1 MSTDG
6 MNLYDDAR
14 SEYAR
19 RVVDHF
25 KSAVEDLPAA
35 DSEET
40 LRQRYN
46 LLRSV
51 DVMSYTV
58 GIQPYYE
65 TLPPVPYGLAGC
77 ADAPAAYG
85 STAKACGVEGIPAFI
100 AATELGTAIWGG
112 AVYPSDLQAHE
123 VQVMERVVSR
133 LTPAPDTSGLRGIDI
148 GAGYGGWARLL
159 ALTHPEVTEI
169 TAIEYQE
176 HIRVLAEQFST
187 WGLSAASESRVATI
201 DFWRDPA
208 TASNQRPVHDVNAW
222 IAESAATGQ
231 SRTPVSH
238 PTFPPHA
245 TLPFLLLIS

>member
-1 MSTDG
+1 
-6 MNLYDDAR
+6 
-14 SEYAR
+14 
-19 RVVDHF
+19 
-25 KSAVEDLPAA
+25 
-35 DSEET
+35 
-40 LRQRYN
+40 
-46 LLRSV
+46 
-51 DVMSYTV
+51 
-58 GIQPYYE
+58 
-65 TLPPVPYGLAGC
+65 
-77 ADAPAAYG
+77 
-85 STAKACGVEGIPAFI
+85 
-100 AATELGTAIWGG
+100 
-112 AVYPSDLQAHE
+112 
-123 VQVMERVVSR
+123 MERVVSR

-245 TLPFLLLIS
+245 TLPFLLRIS